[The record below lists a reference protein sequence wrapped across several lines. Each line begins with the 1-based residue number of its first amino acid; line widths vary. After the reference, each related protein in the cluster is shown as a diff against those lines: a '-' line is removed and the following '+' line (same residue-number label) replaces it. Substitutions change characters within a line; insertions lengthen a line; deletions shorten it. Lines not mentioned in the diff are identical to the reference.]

1 MRENSINTIKEKRE
15 GFKNLCLAITVPSF
29 VIIGLV
35 VDYYYGIMCNYILC
49 GTGVLTGTLIG
60 IFFTFIEVIAWYNYP
75 ISSPR
80 KVPVHS
86 FPKLIKGSN
95 WANQQV
101 KTQEIL
107 EL

>member
-1 MRENSINTIKEKRE
+1 MRENSIYTIKEKRE

-60 IFFTFIEVIAWYNYP
+60 IFFTSIEVIAWYNYP
-75 ISSPR
+75 IISPR
-80 KVPVHS
+80 KVPAHKL
-86 FPKLIKGSN
+86 PKLIKDS
-95 WANQQV
+95 ALVNQPF
-101 KTQEIL
+101 KNQEIH
-107 EL
+107 